1 MKTDYPESFQEV
13 DYNRQPPP
21 AHFTVDLARAGDVW
35 KRSYHSLAD
44 LFSTTTKLYGKAI
57 ISPTHMLGQTEAQ
70 IRIISYNNPERTSV
84 FTDETDQ
91 KDLVRFIYP
100 GEFAIAIKHRCP
112 KPSLKPFEQIKLQ
125 CPHIQVAIGVDW
137 KGERR
142 VISISAPQL
151 YHQQKDSSR
160 KHLGLF
166 GSENYPS
173 IFIKPKFP
181 DSLPIRLK
189 RLYVDNIR
197 TWLII
202 ANTFTVFPGRNAY
215 NGQDPLTTT
224 DLEKVKEVGDKLL
237 LALTGNS
244 PAEKWLADPLNQV
257 YCGELAHIALN
268 LGIHFPLNKT
278 TLGKKLYEPV
288 KQAIESK
295 EFLDKNKNQYVRR
308 VQLQLAPETL
318 QPITEYIKPS
328 SDNAETAFDP
338 LLAIQPF
345 TMMEILEKYI
355 QRTIPGEVLGEE
367 SSLVQRQL
375 LEIVNPVFVKAMKL
389 ETLAVDHPVRIE
401 IKKGFQQV
409 LEVVEK
415 QHQDYGE
422 FRRTLRP
429 LLLKIHQ
436 QIEQIKGVIN
446 AFIPPHC
453 YLVRA
458 TNSIEGKPGQGLL
471 GWQYLG
477 HGLHENMLVPIT
489 FHP

>member
-1 MKTDYPESFQEV
+1 MNTDFPESYQNV
-13 DYNRQPPP
+13 DYNREPPP
-21 AHFTVDLARAGDVW
+21 AHFSVDLERAGDVW
-35 KRSYHSLAD
+35 KSSYHSLAD
-44 LFSTTTKLYGKAI
+44 LFSTTTKLYGKVI
-57 ISPTHMLGQTEAQ
+57 VSPTHTLGQTEEQ
-70 IRIISYNNPERTSV
+70 IRIISYNNPGKINPMA
-84 FTDETDQ
+84 DESDQ
-91 KDLVRFIYP
+91 KDLARFIYP
-100 GEFAIAIKHRCP
+100 GEFAIAIRHRCP
-112 KPSLKPFEQIKLQ
+112 KPNLKPLEVIKLQ
-125 CPHIQVAIGVDW
+125 CAHIQVAIGVNW
-137 KGERR
+137 QGERR

-151 YHQQKDSSR
+151 YHLQKNSSR
-160 KHLGLF
+160 KPMGLF
-166 GSENYPS
+166 GTEDYPS

-181 DSLPIRLK
+181 DSLPAKLK
-189 RLYVDNIR
+189 RQYVDNIR
-197 TWLII
+197 TWLVI
-202 ANTFTVFPGRNAY
+202 ANTFTVFPEKDAY

-224 DLEKVKEVGDKLL
+224 DLEKVKEMGDKLL

-244 PAEKWLADPLNQV
+244 PAKKWLADPLNQA

-295 EFLDKNKNQYVRR
+295 EFLDKNKNHYVQRIH
-308 VQLQLAPETL
+308 LQLAPETL
-318 QPITEYIKPS
+318 QPITEHIKPP

-355 QRTIPGEVLGEE
+355 QKTIPREVLGEE
-367 SSLVQRQL
+367 SSLLQRQL

-415 QHQDYGE
+415 QHQDYAE

-436 QIEQIKGVIN
+436 HIEQIEGAIN

-453 YLVRA
+453 FLVRA
-458 TNSIEGKPGQGLL
+458 TTSIEGKPGQGLL

-477 HGLHENMLVPIT
+477 HGLHENMLVPKESR
-489 FHP
+489 